1 MTTNYRPKQDEDIE
15 RRKKFPYRSSFRRP
29 MGSSSSGAL
38 VMLIMLVY
46 LCAFASS
53 ATVMVN
59 APSVFSFSRLAIPF
73 R

>member
-1 MTTNYRPKQDEDIE
+1 MRQREKQRQDEDIE

-29 MGSSSSGAL
+29 MGGSSSGVL

-53 ATVMVN
+53 ATVMMN